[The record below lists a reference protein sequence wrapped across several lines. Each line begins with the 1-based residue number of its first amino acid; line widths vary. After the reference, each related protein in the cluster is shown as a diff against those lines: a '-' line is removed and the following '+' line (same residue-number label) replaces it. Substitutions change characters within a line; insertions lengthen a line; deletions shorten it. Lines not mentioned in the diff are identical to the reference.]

1 MGKSIEE
8 ECLVDEKLGLWMYGE
23 VESVKISSWASSQ
36 VSELRR
42 KTYLNGKKS
51 LQESSRKCVRE

>member
-1 MGKSIEE
+1 MSGSLVSLETKMGKSIEE

-36 VSELRR
+36 VSE
-42 KTYLNGKKS
+42 
-51 LQESSRKCVRE
+51 